1 MKREGEE
8 QNRPRLWQRLADD
21 VRRGRFPGSH
31 RLRQEA
37 WLLRSRLLAPFV
49 RHRHADRE
57 IHVFVLWSR
66 ALDAY
71 GEILSD
77 IEGNFLIRDV
87 FRVTWSKDQFS
98 RSMTRFYGG
107 LLPPN
112 AEKEEHCGTDPF
124 VVVVIEDERPRYG
137 ARRSPKPSVNV
148 RMFDA
153 KQRYRSWTGGGHRIH
168 ASVDPVEAEHDLFL
182 LLGRRSEEYLDVE
195 GRWTGEVGEVRELAG
210 AGGWSDLDELVTALE
225 VASESQRL
233 PPTEAASPAVR
244 MMVENRVRAVLT
256 ADARPHFGRLDS
268 RLHDVTVGGETVVL
282 ELLRPAHRRER
293 GGSGGLPG
301 RLRESGSKV
310 LGVGLRRKT
319 PPVAL
324 ILLYHRVATAEAD
337 PFRLCVSPDVFL
349 QQLQLLRASWPIVPL
364 EDVVDGV
371 AGSVARQRPVI
382 VVTFDDGYADNLE
395 VAQPIAAGL
404 DVPLTVFVT
413 GEPVL
418 SRERFW
424 WDELVSLLWQPGD
437 EPRTVTVDVGRRTR
451 SFSLATEPQRVKAC
465 AVLHRALRP
474 LERRERS
481 AVLARIAAQV
491 APYPLAGDGRPLT
504 TTELSQLAA
513 LPGVTVGAH
522 TMQHR
527 ALSSL
532 APAERLSELR
542 ESRRFLQDTVG
553 RRVDFFSYPFGR
565 ARDVGSDSRRAVA
578 EAGYRA
584 ACTTVQEAVRLE
596 QSPYAL
602 PRLTVYEEPAEALFR
617 RATELLGR

>member
-1 MKREGEE
+1 MKRAGR
-8 QNRPRLWQRLADD
+8 QRNRPGLLQRLADD
-21 VRRGRFPGSH
+21 VRRGKFPGSH

-37 WLLRSRLLAPFV
+37 WLLRSRLRALFV

-71 GEILSD
+71 AEILRD

-87 FRVTWSKDQFS
+87 FRVSWSKDQFS

-124 VVVVIEDERPRYG
+124 VVVVVEDERPRYG

-153 KQRYRSWTGGGHRIH
+153 KQRYRRWTGGGHRIH

-182 LLGRRSEEYLDVE
+182 LLRRRSEEYLPVE
-195 GRWTGEVGEVRELAG
+195 GRWTGEIKEVRELAG
-210 AGGWSDLDELVTALE
+210 AGGWRDLDELVTAIE
-225 VASESQRL
+225 VATEAQRL
-233 PPTEAASPAVR
+233 PPAEHASPALR
-244 MMVENRVRAVLT
+244 MVVQNRVRAVLT

-268 RLHDVTVGGETVVL
+268 RLHDVTVGGETKVL
-282 ELLRPAHRRER
+282 EVLRPGDRP
-293 GGSGGLPG
+293 GGSRGIRG
-301 RLRESGSKV
+301 RLEDSGSMLRG
-310 LGVGLRRKT
+310 LGGGRRT

-324 ILLYHRVATAEAD
+324 ILLYHRIASTEAD
-337 PFRLCVSPDVFL
+337 PFRLCVSPEVF
-349 QQLQLLRASWPIVPL
+349 QQHLQLLRASWPVVPL

-371 AGSVARQRPVI
+371 AASVGRQRPAVVI
-382 VVTFDDGYADNLE
+382 TFDDGYADNLE
-395 VAQPIAAGL
+395 VAQPIAAAL
-404 DVPLTVFVT
+404 DVPWTVFVT
-413 GEPVL
+413 GGPVANG
-418 SRERFW
+418 ERFW
-424 WDELVSLLWQPGD
+424 WDELVSLLWQPSD
-437 EPRTVTVDVGRRTR
+437 EPRTVTVDVGRRPR
-451 SFSLATEPQRVKAC
+451 SFPLVTEPQRVKAC

-474 LERRERS
+474 LDGRERS
-481 AVLARIAAQV
+481 AVLAGIAAQV
-491 APYPLAGDGRPLT
+491 APRPLAGEGRPLT
-504 TTELSQLAA
+504 TAELRRLGA
-513 LPGVTVGAH
+513 LPDVTIGAH

-542 ESRRFLQDTVG
+542 ESRRFLQHAVG
-553 RRVDFFSYPFGR
+553 RRVEYFSYPFGR
-565 ARDVGSDSRRAVA
+565 ARDVGSDSRHAVA

-584 ACTTVQEAVRLE
+584 ACTTVQEAVRID

-602 PRLTVYEEPAEALFR
+602 PRLTVYEEPADALLR
-617 RATELLGR
+617 RATELLRR

>member
-1 MKREGEE
+1 MKRAGRE
-8 QNRPRLWQRLADD
+8 QHRPRLWERLADD

-37 WLLRSRLLAPFV
+37 WLLRSRLRALFV

-66 ALDAY
+66 ALEAY
-71 GEILSD
+71 GEILGD

-87 FRVTWSKDQFS
+87 FRVSWSKDQFS

-124 VVVVIEDERPRYG
+124 VVVVVEDERPRYG

-168 ASVDPVEAEHDLFL
+168 ASVDPAEAEHDLFL
-182 LLGRRSEEYLDVE
+182 LLGRRSDEYLEAE
-195 GRWTGEVGEVRELAG
+195 GRWTGEIGEEGELAG
-210 AGGWSDLDELVTALE
+210 ARGWRDLDELITALE
-225 VASESQRL
+225 VATESQRL
-233 PPTEAASPAVR
+233 PPAEHASPALR
-244 MMVENRVRAVLT
+244 MVVKNRVRAALT
-256 ADARPHFGRLDS
+256 ADAKPHFGRLDS

-282 ELLRPAHRRER
+282 ELLRPGGQRGLGGGGTLRGRLQESRAKVPGLR
-293 GGSGGLPG
+293 GG
-301 RLRESGSKV
+301 
-310 LGVGLRRKT
+310 RKT

-337 PFRLCVSPDVFL
+337 PFRLCVSPELFQQHL
-349 QQLQLLRASWPIVPL
+349 QVLRASWPVVPL
-364 EDVVDGV
+364 DDVVDGV
-371 AGSVARQRPVI
+371 AASVGRQRPAI

-395 VAQPIAAGL
+395 AAQPIAAAL

-413 GEPVL
+413 GEPVA
-418 SRERFW
+418 SGERFW
-424 WDELVSLLWQPGD
+424 WDELVSLLWQQGD
-437 EPRTVTVDVGRRTR
+437 EPRTVTVNVGRRSR
-451 SFSLATEPQRVKAC
+451 SFPLVTEPQRVKAC

-474 LERRERS
+474 LDKRGRS
-481 AVLARIAAQV
+481 AVLAGIAAQV
-491 APYPLAGDGRPLT
+491 APRPLAGEGRPLT
-504 TTELSQLAA
+504 TTELSQLGA
-513 LPGVTVGAH
+513 LPGVTIGAH
-522 TMQHR
+522 TMQHQ

-553 RRVDFFSYPFGR
+553 RRVEYFSYPFGR
-565 ARDVGSDSRRAVA
+565 ARDVGSDSRHAVA

-584 ACTTVQEAVRLE
+584 ACTTVQEAVRIE

-602 PRLTVYEEPAEALFR
+602 PRLTVYDEPADVLLR